1 MTRNLKIAAF
11 AAVGMLV
18 SGCLGQY
25 DNPTPTTQDPP
36 AMTGGP
42 TTPPVTDPPPT
53 NPTPPVTPPAAPPPP
68 VTGSTA
74 KPLFEMTVAPIL
86 TAATTGCAGAAC
98 HTAPG
103 ASPIRFITVAP
114 T

>member
-25 DNPTPTTQDPP
+25 EGPNPTGQNPP
-36 AMTGGP
+36 GMTGGP
-42 TTPPVTDPPPT
+42 TTPPATDPPT
-53 NPTPPVTPPAAPPPP
+53 NPGPTNPSPPATPPP

-86 TAATTGCAGAAC
+86 TAATTGCTGGAC
-98 HTAPG
+98 HTAP
-103 ASPIRFITVAP
+103 
-114 T
+114 